1 MSEDNKETEIKVE
14 DQPELGLEDIKIESD
29 SPEKAASEA
38 DQIAALRAE
47 IEAERRARLEAE
59 NRAQEAMMTAHK
71 ASSEVDD
78 TNLQL
83 VSSAIDT
90 IRRESDILKANYRA
104 AMSNAD
110 YEKAAEYQ
118 EAMSHN
124 AAKLLQLESGKTALE
139 NKPRSEPPV
148 QRNADPVEDLASRL
162 SPRSAD
168 WVRRHPQFATDARL
182 TQKMIAAHNL
192 AIADGHRA
200 DTDDYFQAVEETLKI
215 NRRVEQNE
223 SALSSASEPSRRRE
237 APPAAAPVSR
247 DSGRS
252 NTVRLSAEE
261 REMASMMKMTPEEYA
276 RNKLALRKEG
286 KIH

>member
-1 MSEDNKETEIKVE
+1 MSEDKN
-14 DQPELGLEDIKIESD
+14 DIKIDEQAEAGLENVKIEENA
-29 SPEKAASEA
+29 PEKSVSEA
-38 DQIAALRAE
+38 DQIAELRAQ
-47 IEAERRARLEAE
+47 IEAERNARLEAE
-59 NRAQEAMMTAHK
+59 KRAQEALMTAHK
-71 ASSEVDD
+71 ANSEVDD

-83 VSSAIDT
+83 VNSAIDNM
-90 IRRESDILKANYRA
+90 RRESDILKANYRA

-110 YEKAAEYQ
+110 YERAAEYQ

-139 NKPRSEPPV
+139 NKPRNEFPV
-148 QRNADPVEDLASRL
+148 QRNLDPVEDFASKL

-168 WVRRHPQFATDARL
+168 WVRRHPQYATDPRL

-192 AIADGHRA
+192 AVADGHRA

-247 DSGRS
+247 DSGRT
-252 NTVRLSAEE
+252 NVVRLSEE
-261 REMASMMKMTPEEYA
+261 QKEMAAMMKMTPEEYA
-276 RNKLALRKEG
+276 RNLVALKREG

>member
-1 MSEDNKETEIKVE
+1 MSENNEETEIKVE
-14 DQPELGLEDIKIESD
+14 EQPDLGLEEVKIEAEGS
-29 SPEKAASEA
+29 EKPSQTENE
-38 DQIAALRAE
+38 IAKLRAE
-47 IEAERRARLEAE
+47 IEAERNARLEAE
-59 NRAQEAMMTAHK
+59 RRAQEALITAHK
-71 ASSEVDD
+71 ANSEVDD

-90 IRRESDILKANYRA
+90 VKRESEILKANYRA

-124 AAKLLQLESGKTALE
+124 AARLLQLESGKTALE
-139 NKPRSEPPV
+139 NKPRNEPPV
-148 QRNADPVEDLASRL
+148 QKIADPVEALASQL

-168 WVRRHPQFATDARL
+168 WVRRHPQYATDARL

-215 NRRVEQNE
+215 NRKVEQNE
-223 SALSSASEPSRRRE
+223 SALSSASEPARRRE
-237 APPAAAPVSR
+237 SAPAAAPVSR
-247 DSGRS
+247 DGNRTSI
-252 NTVRLSAEE
+252 VRLTEAQK
-261 REMASMMKMTPEEYA
+261 EMAAMMKMTPQEYA
-276 RNKLALRKEG
+276 QNLVALKKEG